1 MTVKDSNQTDN
12 PSAPSISVST
22 VPDDAVNPKVPG
34 QIRSW
39 LRRSAIGLAIV
50 GIVVGGR
57 YVVYRQ
63 VSASRQQAT
72 LEQVRTVALEQTSL
86 SVTVSANGTV
96 EPEQTTNVSPKNS
109 GRLEQV
115 VVSEGDYVETGQIL
129 AYMDDSNLQGD
140 LLQAQGQ
147 LESAVAN
154 LAMMEAGN
162 RPQEIAQA
170 TANLASAEADLRQA
184 EADLDR
190 YEQLY
195 TEGAIA
201 AQEVDSYRT
210 AQDTAQAQVDAE
222 QHALSLVQA
231 GYRQEEIDQAR
242 AQVTEAQGN
251 LTSVTTQIEDT
262 IIRAPFSGIVTAR
275 YADPGDFVAPTTAA
289 SETSSATSSSI
300 LSLAST
306 YQVVANVSETDIAR
320 IQPGQSVTVT
330 ADAYSEQTF
339 SGTVAQVAE
348 QATVSSNVT
357 SFEVRVDIDDSQRQ
371 LSPGMNVDVEFQV
384 ESLDHVWVV
393 PTVAIVRQET
403 GEGVMVLTGEGE
415 QQFQAVETGITV
427 GNQTEVTSGLNGD
440 EQVIVN
446 VAPPSDFD
454 PSSDR
459 RLPDPLGAPS
469 GRPPGGQP

>member
-1 MTVKDSNQTDN
+1 MTVTDSNQTDH
-12 PSAPSISVST
+12 PSTSDIHVLT
-22 VPDDAVNPKVPG
+22 VPDDVVNPDVPRHIG
-34 QIRSW
+34 LW
-39 LRRSAIGLAIV
+39 LRCSAIGLATV
-50 GIVVGGR
+50 GIVVGGG
-57 YVVYRQ
+57 YAVYRQ
-63 VSASRQQAT
+63 VSASQQQAA
-72 LEQVRTVALEQTSL
+72 LEQVQTVALEQTSL
-86 SVTVSANGTV
+86 PVTVSANGTV

-129 AYMDDSNLQGD
+129 AYMDDSNLQGN
-140 LLQAQGQ
+140 LIQAQGQ
-147 LESAVAN
+147 LEAAVAN

-170 TANLASAEADLRQA
+170 VANLASAEADLRQA

-195 TEGAIA
+195 ADGAIA

-210 AQDTAQAQVDAE
+210 AQDTAQAHVAAE
-222 QHALSLVQA
+222 QQALSLVQS

-251 LTSVTTQIEDT
+251 LTSVTTEIEDT

-275 YADPGDFVAPTTAA
+275 YADPGDFVAPATAA

-320 IQPGQSVTVT
+320 IQPGQSVTVA
-330 ADAYSEQTF
+330 ADAYPEATF
-339 SGTVAQVAE
+339 TGTVAQVAE
-348 QATVSSNVT
+348 QATVTSNVT
-357 SFEVRVDIDDSQRQ
+357 SFEVRVDIDDPQQQ

-384 ESLDHVWVV
+384 GSLDQVWVV

-403 GEGVMVLTGEGE
+403 GEGIMVLTAEGD
-415 QQFQAVETGITV
+415 QQFQSVETGITIN
-427 GNQTEVTSGLNGD
+427 NQTEVISGLSGD

-446 VAPPSDFD
+446 ATPPSDFD
-454 PSSDR
+454 PLGDR
-459 RLPDPLGAPS
+459 PLPNPFGTRS
-469 GRPPGGQP
+469 GRPSGGQP